1 MAAPK
6 GASFFI
12 SGRGWGHGIGMSQ
25 WGAYGYAQRG
35 TTYDQILSHYYTGTV
50 LGNAP
55 VSRVRVLLGEGKKA
69 IAVSSDSPF
78 SVKDGSGAVHQLQP
92 GPYSFGPGLKVKVD
106 AAQPAQ
112 ALPGPLVFVPGATP
126 LKYGGKEYR
135 GQLQVNVVGKTLQ
148 LVNSVGLQQYLYG
161 VVPREVPS
169 AWPVEALKAQ
179 AVVARSYALAVR
191 KSGAAFDLFADTR
204 SQVYGGIA
212 AEKPTTTAAVDA
224 TSGQV
229 LLFEGKVATT
239 YFFSTSGGRTA
250 SIEDAWARGEPTP
263 YLVSVPDPYDTAS
276 PHHVWGP
283 FGFTAAK
290 LTSTFKVP
298 GTLLDV
304 KIAINPSQ
312 RVREMTL
319 VGTEGRGRGH
329 GGGRA
334 YEARAPLD
342 LVPSGCALDR
352 ATAGSRVRCEDEVE
366 GRRPREC
373 KGHARAARVG
383 SDLGAR
389 GSCGPGGR
397 RQLCDH
403 GQAARVDPV
412 PPCRLA
418 DPVQH
423 DREARGR
430 AAGSPPASDLS
441 RFAARPRPPGAAGR
455 PRRRA
460 AARGHELAAGRDG
473 RARRCRRVRGAT
485 RADTGHLPRA
495 RRTRPRLRRR
505 RLARSSGRRGVTRLV
520 VVAFVVALL
529 QAAPAQAG
537 RFAVGI
543 EPGASLDDV
552 AARVE
557 RTANARTDRSL
568 GALGALV
575 VETRSARALRKLQGV
590 QYVERIDRP
599 RRLAFAVTDPLAV
612 KQWHLD
618 QDHAFEFWPEFPAL
632 AGPKIA
638 VIDSGIDGSHPEFAG
653 RIAASRSFVGSSALN
668 DQQGHGTFVAGLI
681 AAQTNNAQGIAGMA
695 LGSQL
700 LIAKVVRANR
710 QVLLEAEAQA
720 IRWAVDNGARVINLS
735 LGGLR
740 DPRDPS
746 RDTYSALEAAAV
758 RYAYTR
764 GVVVV
769 AAVGNGDQAPTS
781 PWRYA
786 SYPAALPHVIGVS
799 ALAKDGSVPMFS
811 NRDPIYNDIAAPG
824 QDLVSTFPRQLTALR
839 TNCAEQ
845 GYSLCASD
853 DYRSGEGTSFAAPQ
867 VTAAAALL
875 LSVRPLLQP
884 DQVAY
889 LLTRSSDDVNTST
902 GCRPCAE
909 LRDAYSGWGR
919 LDVAKTLAALQGP
932 IPARTGTSRT
942 TTPVDRRRR
951 CVSPEPT
958 SLPPS
963 TSGTTTWMSTSST
976 CASSSESS

>member
-1 MAAPK
+1 M
-6 GASFFI
+6 
-12 SGRGWGHGIGMSQ
+12 
-25 WGAYGYAQRG
+25 
-35 TTYDQILSHYYTGTV
+35 
-50 LGNAP
+50 
-55 VSRVRVLLGEGKKA
+55 
-69 IAVSSDSPF
+69 
-78 SVKDGSGAVHQLQP
+78 
-92 GPYSFGPGLKVKVD
+92 
-106 AAQPAQ
+106 
-112 ALPGPLVFVPGATP
+112 
-126 LKYGGKEYR
+126 
-135 GQLQVNVVGKTLQ
+135 
-148 LVNSVGLQQYLYG
+148 
-161 VVPREVPS
+161 
-169 AWPVEALKAQ
+169 
-179 AVVARSYALAVR
+179 
-191 KSGAAFDLFADTR
+191 
-204 SQVYGGIA
+204 
-212 AEKPTTTAAVDA
+212 
-224 TSGQV
+224 
-229 LLFEGKVATT
+229 
-239 YFFSTSGGRTA
+239 
-250 SIEDAWARGEPTP
+250 
-263 YLVSVPDPYDTAS
+263 
-276 PHHVWGP
+276 
-283 FGFTAAK
+283 
-290 LTSTFKVP
+290 
-298 GTLLDV
+298 
-304 KIAINPSQ
+304 
-312 RVREMTL
+312 
-319 VGTEGRGRGH
+319 
-329 GGGRA
+329 
-334 YEARAPLD
+334 
-342 LVPSGCALDR
+342 
-352 ATAGSRVRCEDEVE
+352 
-366 GRRPREC
+366 
-373 KGHARAARVG
+373 
-383 SDLGAR
+383 
-389 GSCGPGGR
+389 
-397 RQLCDH
+397 
-403 GQAARVDPV
+403 
-412 PPCRLA
+412 
-418 DPVQH
+418 
-423 DREARGR
+423 
-430 AAGSPPASDLS
+430 
-441 RFAARPRPPGAAGR
+441 
-455 PRRRA
+455 
-460 AARGHELAAGRDG
+460 
-473 RARRCRRVRGAT
+473 
-485 RADTGHLPRA
+485 
-495 RRTRPRLRRR
+495 
-505 RLARSSGRRGVTRLV
+505 TRLV
-520 VVAFVVALL
+520 VAAFVVALL

-543 EPGASLDDV
+543 EPGASLEDV

-557 RTANARTDRSL
+557 QAANARTDRSL

-575 VETRSARALRKLQGV
+575 VETRSARALRRLQGV

-638 VIDSGIDGSHPEFAG
+638 VIDSGIDGTHPEFAG
-653 RIAASRSFVGSSALN
+653 RIAASRSFVGSSALT

-720 IRWAVDNGARVINLS
+720 IRWAVENGARVINLS

-758 RYAYTR
+758 RYAYTH

-902 GCRPCAE
+902 GCKPCAE
-909 LRDAYSGWGR
+909 QRDPYSGWGR
-919 LDVAKTLAALQGP
+919 IDVAKTLAALQGP
-932 IPARTGTSRT
+932 IPGPDRYESNDDAGGQATPLRQSRADFAATIDFWDDHVDVYKLYLRKKQRVVVTLDGPRRTNTDLMLWKPGTQRVEGLSLSLLRQRVAMSAAPGARERIVYSAKSAGWYYVEVKIAQPGEGSYRLAFTKR
-942 TTPVDRRRR
+942 
-951 CVSPEPT
+951 
-958 SLPPS
+958 
-963 TSGTTTWMSTSST
+963 
-976 CASSSESS
+976 